1 MNFFFDNN
9 KKLKIS
15 IQWKLTFIIT
25 GLMIGLLI
33 LLTWTHIS
41 VQKRIMYDTLDKHI
55 NVMRHNLINT
65 GQILLKNL
73 IINVEKD
80 MTVLNFSGV
89 IESINTVVNTNDSI
103 QASILMDINR
113 TAILNS
119 KNPQETNV
127 ILEDDISKQVAKLK
141 GVNVFR
147 YQKHYIEIVSHVQF
161 STQPWGHLR
170 LILNFKPL
178 IKKIEDSEKQIQGQ
192 IYSIIKRSLINALI
206 FMSLSFMLVYYI
218 CKRIT
223 KKIINLTHS
232 AEALSKGNFSVQIE
246 KSSASDEIGI
256 LERSFAIMA
265 SNLKSL
271 IKRLNKYNKE
281 LESIV
286 QQRTKALKMSE
297 EKYKGLFNS
306 SKDGIFYLNLENTFQ
321 NANLAFSKLTGYSS
335 NELKQM
341 TLNDLIEDK
350 LSNKM
355 DEVIQEI
362 KDKGFS
368 REIELNICQQSG
380 KLLPAAIHAWLLTDN
395 SGQPDG
401 IWGFGRD
408 ISERKYAEKMR
419 EDVERMIRH
428 DIKSPLSGIIGLSS
442 LIMDEMDEMNETS
455 LDYIRNIKGLALET
469 IQFIDD
475 SLNMHKIELGTYQ
488 LKAIDCDLISM
499 LFQFKTEYISLMKTK
514 DLTIDYL
521 FENDSLHDN
530 STRTCFVKGEY
541 LLLKNL
547 FGNLIKN
554 AIEASPKNETITIH
568 ILKIHQEIEIQ
579 INNQGVIPENIR
591 SSFFD
596 KYISSGKTNGTGLGT
611 YSSKLITEIHKGR
624 ITFETSTSKGT
635 TLIVSLPGS
644 DIDENIDHKTIENNI
659 QEQDRIEHAIC
670 NERLNVLVA
679 DDSANNRLLI
689 EHGIESMTNWQY
701 IGAVNGQEAI
711 EIFQSQPIDLVLMD
725 MNMPDFNGDEA
736 IKRIRDIEK
745 KNDTATNVRII
756 VISADKTGTVEGA
769 DGYVTKSFSEI
780 SYFIDNIARII

>member
-1 MNFFFDNN
+1 
-9 KKLKIS
+9 
-15 IQWKLTFIIT
+15 
-25 GLMIGLLI
+25 MIGLLI

-141 GVNVFR
+141 GVNAFR
-147 YQKHYIEIVSHVQF
+147 YQQHYIEIVSHVQF
-161 STQPWGHLR
+161 STKPWGHLR

-306 SKDGIFYLNLENTFQ
+306 SKDGIFCLNLENTFQ

-362 KDKGFS
+362 KHKGFS

-401 IWGFGRD
+401 IWGVGRD
-408 ISERKYAEKMR
+408 ISERKFAEKMR

-442 LIMDEMDEMNETS
+442 LIMDQMDEIDETS
-455 LDYIRNIKGLALET
+455 LDYIRNIKGLALDT

-488 LKAIDCDLISM
+488 LKAIDCDLISI
-499 LFQFKTEYISLMKTK
+499 LFQFKTEYISLMKPK

-521 FENDSLHDN
+521 FENDSLHEN

-554 AIEASPKNETITIH
+554 AIEASPK
-568 ILKIHQEIEIQ
+568 K
-579 INNQGVIPENIR
+579 
-591 SSFFD
+591 
-596 KYISSGKTNGTGLGT
+596 
-611 YSSKLITEIHKGR
+611 
-624 ITFETSTSKGT
+624 
-635 TLIVSLPGS
+635 
-644 DIDENIDHKTIENNI
+644 
-659 QEQDRIEHAIC
+659 
-670 NERLNVLVA
+670 
-679 DDSANNRLLI
+679 
-689 EHGIESMTNWQY
+689 
-701 IGAVNGQEAI
+701 
-711 EIFQSQPIDLVLMD
+711 
-725 MNMPDFNGDEA
+725 
-736 IKRIRDIEK
+736 
-745 KNDTATNVRII
+745 
-756 VISADKTGTVEGA
+756 
-769 DGYVTKSFSEI
+769 
-780 SYFIDNIARII
+780 